1 MNMKI
6 VKSLGTLALSA
17 ATCVTALIG
26 LVSAQENATSTNTG
40 ININIDVSPLISLVV
55 SLLPV
60 ILTIVIIKAM
70 FEYLGGFARISK
82 WFKARINA
90 LYTYV
95 SSNRESLFTYL
106 SLGLVALVGLF
117 TGGFA
122 QESGSSLNIDISGL
136 INIVIQMLPLIIVLV
151 VIRAI
156 MDAFKG
162 MRAIVPFVPLA
173 WLAQTSTSTIDL
185 SWVLQLVMAI
195 LPLFIVIWLVKTL
208 LDAFGKM
215 F

>member
-17 ATCVTALIG
+17 ATCVTAFLG

-40 ININIDVSPLISLVV
+40 ININIDVSPLISLVI

-90 LYTYV
+90 LQNYL
-95 SSNRESLFTYL
+95 SSHRESLFTYL

-122 QESGSSLNIDISGL
+122 QESSLNIDISGL
-136 INIVIQMLPLIIVLV
+136 INIVIQLLPLIIVLV

-173 WLAQTSTSTIDL
+173 WLAQISTSTIDL

-195 LPLFIVIWLVKTL
+195 LPLFIIVWLVKTL

>member
-26 LVSAQENATSTNTG
+26 LVSAQENATSTNT

-95 SSNRESLFTYL
+95 SSHRESLLTYL

-117 TGGFA
+117 AGGFA
-122 QESGSSLNIDISGL
+122 QESSLNIDISGL
-136 INIVIQMLPLIIVLV
+136 INIVIQLLPLIIVLV